1 MVNTITL
8 KELRPELPKVIERI
22 DTRFDRYIVTRRGK
36 PVCIMMGVDD
46 YESMVET
53 MEILADKDLV
63 KRIKM
68 AEANYHA
75 GKSIPWEKALKE
87 LDRVSA

>member
-46 YESMVET
+46 YESLLET
-53 MEILADKDLV
+53 MDILGDPALV
-63 KRIKM
+63 KRIKK
-68 AEANYHA
+68 AEQNFAE
-75 GKSIPWEKALKE
+75 GKTVSLAE
-87 LDRVSA
+87 LRKKLERVQS